1 MRFNQPSIS
10 TTKKLQTTN
19 YEGGLAFKHKDPESE
34 LYARV
39 ATCLVKEPKFYGDKN
54 EEFDTIVNLV
64 NQVIEEHRST
74 TPHFV
79 LNLAVYAR
87 NTLHLRSIPIAL
99 LGLSAL
105 NPKGKTWVRRF
116 TPSIIKRADELAEI
130 ISFVK
135 SRIGNIGSE
144 SPNTML
150 PMSLKKGLQD
160 AFSNFS
166 EYHFAKYD
174 RNNADISMRDVIRLV
189 HPKPETEEQQ
199 ALYRKIAKGELD
211 SADTWETLI
220 SGKGSTKE
228 NWEQAAQKMP
238 IMATLRNLRNLLD
251 NSCSHETF
259 DDVIRKLI
267 DEKTIL
273 NSKQFPFRFLSAYR
287 NIENNGN
294 PQTGRLLTALDMAMN
309 ISIKNIPRVDGTT
322 AIFTDNSGSM
332 SGTLSGKSTMR
343 LRDVGSVMGAIASVV
358 SSRNIIGAFANEFKT
373 INFSGRDSVLTRA
386 EKINHLE
393 VGGATYA
400 HLAFDYILDNNIKVD
415 RIFLFSDMQCY
426 NDDSYSYYSNNNS
439 TVHNAWKQY
448 KARVNPNCYLY
459 SFDLTGYGTTQV
471 PETDPRVLTIG
482 GWSESILK
490 YVPYF
495 ETDKQTVLEE
505 IRKIQV

>member
-1 MRFNQPSIS
+1 MRFNQPTIS
-10 TTKKLQTTN
+10 STKKLQTTN
-19 YEGGLAFKHKDPESE
+19 YEGGKAFKHKDPESE

-54 EEFDTIVNLV
+54 EQFDTLVNLTK
-64 NQVIEEHRST
+64 QVMVERDSS
-74 TPHFV
+74 FV
-79 LNLAVYAR
+79 LKLAIYAR
-87 NTLHLRSIPIAL
+87 NTLHLRSVPILL
-99 LGLSAL
+99 LGLASL
-105 NPKGKTWVRRF
+105 DEQGRQWVRKA
-116 TPSIIKRADELAEI
+116 TPKIVKRADELAES
-130 ISFVK
+130 ISFIK
-135 SRIGNIGSE
+135 STIGNIGSE

-174 RNNADISMRDVIRLV
+174 RNNADISMQDVIRLV

-199 ALYRKIAKGELD
+199 VLYRKISKGELE

-220 SGKGSTKE
+220 SGQGSTKE
-228 NWEQAAQKMP
+228 NWEQAVSKMP

-251 NSCSHETF
+251 KDITNF
-259 DDVIRKLI
+259 DPIIQKLV

-287 NIENNGN
+287 SIEDNDN
-294 PQTGRLLTALDMAMN
+294 PNTGKLLTALDTAMN

-322 AIFTDNSGSM
+322 VIFCDNSGSM
-332 SGTLSGKSTMR
+332 ECTLSSKSTLM
-343 LRDVGSVMGAIASVV
+343 LKDVGSVMGAIASVI
-358 SSRNIIGAFANEFKT
+358 SSSNLVGAFADDFKI
-373 INFSGRDSVLTRA
+373 INFSGHDSILTRA
-386 EKINHLE
+386 EKINRCY
-393 VGGATYA
+393 VGDSTYA
-400 HLAFDYILDNNIKVD
+400 HKAFEYIVNNNIKVD

-426 NDDSYSYYSNNNS
+426 NDTGNIWGPGINE
-439 TVHNAWKQY
+439 AWKYY
-448 KARVNPNCYLY
+448 KANINPNCYLY

-495 ETDKQTVLEE
+495 ETDRQTVIQE
-505 IRKIQV
+505 IRNIQI

>member
-1 MRFNQPSIS
+1 MRFNQPTVTSA
-10 TTKKLQTTN
+10 KRLQTTN

-54 EEFDTIVNLV
+54 EQFDTLVNLIK
-64 NQVIEEHRST
+64 QVMVERDSS
-74 TPHFV
+74 FV
-79 LNLAVYAR
+79 LKLAIYAR
-87 NTLHLRSIPIAL
+87 NTLHLRSVPILL
-99 LGLSAL
+99 LGLASL
-105 NPKGKTWVRRF
+105 DNEGRRWVRTA
-116 TPSIIKRADELAEI
+116 TPKIIKRADELAEV
-130 ISFVK
+130 ISFIK
-135 SRIGNIGSE
+135 STIGNIGDE

-150 PMSLKKGLQD
+150 PMSLKKGLQYT
-160 AFSNFS
+160 FSNFS
-166 EYHFAKYD
+166 EYQFSKYD
-174 RNNADISMRDVIRLV
+174 RNNADVSMQDVIRLV
-189 HPKPETEEQQ
+189 HPKPQSEEQQ
-199 ALYRKIAKGELD
+199 ILFRKISKGELD

-228 NWEQAAQKMP
+228 NWEQAVSKMP

-251 NSCSHETF
+251 KDITNF
-259 DDVIRKLI
+259 DPIIQKLT

-287 NIENNGN
+287 SIEGN
-294 PQTGRLLTALDMAMN
+294 DNPNTGKLLTALDSAMN

-332 SGTLSGKSTMR
+332 SGTLSDKSTMR
-343 LRDVGSVMGAIASVV
+343 LRDVGSVMGAIASVI
-358 SSRNIIGAFANEFKT
+358 SSSNLVGAFANEFKI
-373 INFSGRDSVLTRA
+373 INFSGHDSILTRA
-386 EKINHLE
+386 EKINRLN
-393 VGGATYA
+393 VGGSTLA
-400 HLAFDYILDNNIKVD
+400 HKAFEYIVNNNIKVD

-426 NDDSYSYYSNNNS
+426 NAEGYYWGPSI
-439 TVHNAWKQY
+439 HEAWKYY
-448 KARVNPNCYLY
+448 KANINPNCYLY

-495 ETDKQTVLEE
+495 ETDKQTILEE
-505 IRKIQV
+505 IRNIEI